1 MKKFIKKKKIIF
13 IANSSWYIYNFRL
26 SLLSEIKKNYEII
39 LIAPKD
45 KYTEILKRKGFIFY
59 EWELKRKSISIFSEI
74 KSIFSLALK
83 LRKLQPDLIHNYNIK
98 PILYGTLASRIT
110 QTKHIINSITGLGN
124 LFLDDRF
131 ITRLLRLILK
141 PIILLILNNEKIHLI
156 FQNKNDKNYFEKFGI
171 KNFKSSQI
179 IPGSGV
185 DMNFFKSNKIH
196 KFSSPIKLLFPSRII
211 KEKGIKELIA
221 AHNKLCKKGV
231 LVDLLIA
238 GEIDYGNR
246 SHIENNLKNY
256 LLNNE
261 NIYLLGHVD
270 DMRTLY
276 EEVDIVVLPSWREG
290 LSKSIIEAGSMGKT
304 IITTNVPGC
313 KEIIDDNI
321 NGILVPPRDPEAL
334 EKAIEYLVK
343 NHDFALSLG
352 RKIRKKIESNFE
364 VNIINFL
371 TLSMYKEIF
380 D

>member
-1 MKKFIKKKKIIF
+1 M
-13 IANSSWYIYNFRL
+13 
-26 SLLSEIKKNYEII
+26 
-39 LIAPKD
+39 
-45 KYTEILKRKGFIFY
+45 
-59 EWELKRKSISIFSEI
+59 
-74 KSIFSLALK
+74 
-83 LRKLQPDLIHNYNIK
+83 
-98 PILYGTLASRIT
+98 
-110 QTKHIINSITGLGN
+110 
-124 LFLDDRF
+124 
-131 ITRLLRLILK
+131 
-141 PIILLILNNEKIHLI
+141 
-156 FQNKNDKNYFEKFGI
+156 
-171 KNFKSSQI
+171 
-179 IPGSGV
+179 
-185 DMNFFKSNKIH
+185 
-196 KFSSPIKLLFPSRII
+196 
-211 KEKGIKELIA
+211 
-221 AHNKLCKKGV
+221 
-231 LVDLLIA
+231 
-238 GEIDYGNR
+238 
-246 SHIENNLKNY
+246 
-256 LLNNE
+256 LNNE